1 VLGGKIRALLD
12 NRVHVSTSDIRSV
25 AMGVLRH
32 RVLLNFEGEA
42 ERIDPDSILE
52 QILRDTRGSDA

>member
-12 NRVHVSTSDIRSV
+12 NRIYVSSSDIRSV
-25 AMGVLRH
+25 AMAVLRH

-42 ERIDPDSILE
+42 ERIDTDSILE
-52 QILRDTRGSDA
+52 QILQDTPVAD